1 MPSPNIVSLTVTPPP
16 PRNLKVVPRFPA
28 LGGWNLAQGYNNKEN
43 LKAVETVLRNC
54 PFLMFLINKVSI

>member
-1 MPSPNIVSLTVTPPP
+1 MPSPNIESLTVP

-43 LKAVETVLRNC
+43 LKAVETVFKKLSFFNV
-54 PFLMFLINKVSI
+54 PH